1 MFMDEEPKD
10 WSEEDADEPQPEFE
24 DLTADEQAEQA
35 LREADETMEWLK
47 EYGPELAAQGMDVPK
62 QLAELQQLRESLVKS
77 HAECANADE
86 RLLQSIADKADAMR
100 VLFETCNELVES
112 LSSSHPFDPEVAEFA
127 EFLEEWKKHMPKKS

>member
-62 QLAELQQLRESLVKS
+62 QLAELQTVRDTRSMKEYLTGVNREMHQAMQAIPELQHPGRTSWKLRDIWACLSLYVWDPS
-77 HAECANADE
+77 QDRMLTYAEA
-86 RLLQSIADKADAMR
+86 R
-100 VLFETCNELVES
+100 
-112 LSSSHPFDPEVAEFA
+112 
-127 EFLEEWKKHMPKKS
+127 